1 VIDRLK
7 QLTMQGEAE
16 LRSLYASCGI
26 SPEVTERAVKT
37 RYHTP
42 PEEQYVDGRGKFSP
56 TKLKKR
62 GRHAKK

>member
-1 VIDRLK
+1 VTHRLK

-26 SPEVTERAVKT
+26 SPEVIERAVKT

-42 PEEQYVDGRGKFSP
+42 HEEQYVDGRGKFSP
-56 TKLKKR
+56 K
-62 GRHAKK
+62 